1 MTKTEAVRRHLKI
14 NGSITSWQA
23 IQMYGETRLSAVIH
37 NLRDKGWDIESVWKE
52 GRDRNGNDCRWVEYV
67 YTEKEG
73 DK

>member
-37 NLRDKGWDIESVWKE
+37 NLREKGWDIESVWKE
-52 GRDRNGNDCRWVEYV
+52 GKDRNGNDSRWVEYC
-67 YTEKEG
+67 YTPEVEE
-73 DK
+73 

>member
-23 IQMYGETRLSAVIH
+23 IQMYGETRLSSVIH
-37 NLRDKGWDIESVWKE
+37 NLRKDGWNIESVWKE
-52 GRDRNGNDCRWVEYV
+52 GKDRNGNDSRWVEYI
-67 YTEKEG
+67 YFAEEG